1 MVHRQVAV
9 QWTTNEEAAGAV
21 VQYGTSAGHY
31 TGSAT
36 ATFDTYTRTDMC
48 GGEAATTGYLFPGE
62 QASHVWCVCLRVCLY
77 MTVPFA
83 TLVCSLSIRQLCKDV
98 MDYYCMSTTEA
109 YLQTCFSTDGL

>member
-1 MVHRQVAV
+1 MVHTGTCCCIASDEQANTKKQLVHRQVAV

-36 ATFDTYTRTDMC
+36 ATFDTYTRKDMC

-62 QASHVWCVCLRVCLY
+62 
-77 MTVPFA
+77 
-83 TLVCSLSIRQLCKDV
+83 
-98 MDYYCMSTTEA
+98 
-109 YLQTCFSTDGL
+109 